1 MKSKCG
7 GIALLTLLILI
18 ASIFGADPAGLT
30 PEAGVLQLRNGHII
44 EGQVTQAGDYY
55 VVTLGESGELRI
67 PVVDVEC
74 TATSIQALYQTK
86 CQALDGRLN
95 GHLDLADWCLRHK
108 QPAWATQ
115 QLIAATKL
123 DAKNPRVKSLERRL
137 SVLAEQPSAPTAV
150 KVAAKPTISP
160 EEMEVSLQR
169 LSPTAMERYATV
181 IQPMILNRCAAN
193 GCHGTASTT
202 PLAYYRAAP
211 GQPLVK
217 RFTDRNLYNTL
228 KYLDFQKPAESPLL
242 MMAQRRHGEMITTT
256 FDKRDK
262 RSMDQLNDLKLW
274 ILIATN
280 PPRTTPSTIPTAGK
294 VAANTMRTMDGST
307 PEESE
312 SAEVSAEEPGTVE
325 QATAA
330 EEVEPS
336 AEEGPPGIPHF
347 PKAKQAD
354 FNKKVGTLPGEQ
366 APPSAAEVLRNA
378 RKNKPAPP
386 KQTFAPRDPFDPE
399 IFNRRYHGED
409 AVKR

>member
-7 GIALLTLLILI
+7 GIALLTLLVLI
-18 ASIFGADPAGLT
+18 ASLMGADPAGLT
-30 PEAGVLQLRNGHII
+30 PEAGVLQLRNGHLI

-67 PVVDVEC
+67 PVADVES
-74 TATSIQALYQTK
+74 TATSIQALYENNCK
-86 CQALDGRLN
+86 ALDGRLN
-95 GHLDLADWCLRHK
+95 GYVQLADWCLRQK

-115 QLIAATKL
+115 QWIAASKL
-123 DAKNPRVKSLERRL
+123 DPNHPQVKSLERRL
-137 SVLAEQPSAPTAV
+137 SVLAEQPAAPS
-150 KVAAKPTISP
+150 VAKTTAKPTINA
-160 EEMEVSLQR
+160 EEMEASLHR

-181 IQPMILNRCAAN
+181 IQPMILNRCATN
-193 GCHGTASTT
+193 GCHGTTSTT

-228 KYLDFQKPAESPLL
+228 RYLDFQKPGDSPLL
-242 MMAQRRHGEMITTT
+242 IMAQRRHGEMITTT

-262 RSMDQLNDLKLW
+262 RSFDQLNDLKLW
-274 ILIATN
+274 VLLATN

-307 PEESE
+307 PEENE
-312 SAEVSAEEPGTVE
+312 SAEVSAEESGTVE
-325 QATAA
+325 QASAE

-354 FNKKVGTLPGEQ
+354 FNTKVGTIPGDRES
-366 APPSAAEVLRNA
+366 PSAAEVLRSA

-409 AVKR
+409 RVQR